1 MFKKVQ
7 NGSGPGGDD
16 AAPKGDDPGQRASQ
30 GPPQRCG
37 ALRRTLAR
45 PAPDLRVLGRLGA
58 VQGPKRYLQRYPYRR
73 EAQRTAESRCFS
85 TLFPCYPISFLRC
98 GDGW

>member
-30 GPPQRCG
+30 GAPQRCG

-45 PAPDLRVLGRLGA
+45 LAPTCASWAAWG
-58 VQGPKRYLQRYPYRR
+58 PYRGQNATYNATHIGER
-73 EAQRTAESRCFS
+73 HKEPQKAGVFQPSSPDIRSVF
-85 TLFPCYPISFLRC
+85 
-98 GDGW
+98 